1 MQVSSLSF
9 ILWCNDLFD
18 VRIIATCK
26 DFVLIVYNFF
36 FCLCNFC
43 QIVAHHHECINNGS
57 CWVMSHRFQE
67 LGRLQRSSG
76 HTQSPRSPGITCFRH
91 IHCNTATAVVLRLGS
106 YWLIRY
112 AYSYM
117 YHIQY
122 WTHLKSVQT
131 VADQKTTHCM
141 TFVDFWQKILM
152 HLQLTADAKFS
163 MLFQDWSPQTLGD
176 IDMDV
181 SPKVK
186 IGGGACPPDP

>member
-76 HTQSPRSPGITCFRH
+76 HTQSHFTWSNVLQTHSLLQIQRLQWSCSWAH
-91 IHCNTATAVVLRLGS
+91 IDSSDTPIATT
-106 YWLIRY
+106 
-112 AYSYM
+112 YS
-117 YHIQY
+117 
-122 WTHLKSVQT
+122 TGLTEVSSGR
-131 VADQKTTHCM
+131 AAQKTTQCV
-141 TFVDFWQKILM
+141 TFVDFWKKIIT
-152 HLQLTADAKFS
+152 HLQLT
-163 MLFQDWSPQTLGD
+163 G
-176 IDMDV
+176 
-181 SPKVK
+181 
-186 IGGGACPPDP
+186 C